1 MKAFLRF
8 PVLAPAG
15 VLLVASALHGAMDVD
30 VQSLDLTREFV
41 IAADHSET
49 VGAEAAVRFSVPGGT
64 GAAGT
69 FRFAWRLEREDGGAW
84 MPVEVVGGAGP
95 QQWVF
100 SAPFDV
106 DFAASPGVQNQDF
119 SPESP
124 LVPVSALSPYED
136 HRVVLQ
142 VEEESGGAWAVAE
155 GPENTPGA
163 RLYHF
168 TNTVSADPA
177 LNVIAVLETVTP
189 QRVTLVE
196 SVTGMETFAAEADFT
211 LRRYDGFAD
220 PPSLNPVTVYFE
232 WELVRDSD
240 DTTAASGMLS
250 ANFNVWSHDGNTPS
264 EAQWQHLLEFQ
275 PSAPLDST
283 QGPYRLEVTIS
294 HEEQA
299 SPLVIRDGNTVDSP
313 AEWYL
318 HFTGLLRFD
327 AIETRVTA
335 LVDAP
340 GAPHATPSP
349 SSPGDLL
356 VSLEI
361 EEAEL
366 VGSEDYTFAAPG
378 GLETRLGSDGT
389 AHYTGREGAVALVP
403 PQTPDVS
410 AVGGTGF
417 ERLGPIELT
426 HRGMRA
432 ASRLL
437 LPPGFGVG
445 ADTGDTVFDNHIDSA
460 QENLRQDLLPEGGF
474 VYDGAGT
481 AFAAFV
487 ETHPVVFGATELV
500 WDADT
505 GAFTLQTTGAAVYAA
520 EVFAD
525 LLAADPALPAEDL
538 VKPDNAHYWDSVMGI
553 SATAVVT
560 ADAGGSARLS
570 ATFEFGSG
578 ALTAHFPQGAA
589 LRWTDGQVVLAAG
602 EADPDASWLGGGGQV
617 AVPHLRGCLEGDCPV
632 AEPPETL
639 TFDAPEVFSVTPDG
653 GLAFFGDLSSV
664 QSVGWGYSPATGD
677 YAHRT
682 DGWERGGFHMPGLW
696 LRGEAHGFGEERAA
710 AVLLLSA
717 WSAAGGVL
725 FRPIETAYRAG
736 EGDLAGANLRS
747 AEQDPG
753 TLTAQSRLGDAPTGP
768 YSLSGE
774 CAHYVVR
781 MGTVTGVHD
790 PDDATFPPTLDIY
803 GYETDFASFGL
814 AFLDGRVVGS
824 RVNGA
829 VHVPAPAN
837 IDVVFRSLFFDCI
850 GNPTTAYPE
859 AGAENRTL
867 EYWNSPVEIFG
878 IAFERHPMTLCDP
891 SAPGYLS
898 IEVETTV
905 SHVEERLV
913 GNVGLLPTGR
923 VLTAADGLLPEYDS
937 RLRMP
942 NTIHMAGPG
951 DEVYTVFPVTGAYY
965 NAFDEVDPGEH
976 PVGFLNFAARIDV
989 PFFVDLE
996 AHVQTSASGAS
1007 IAPIHLMGEWKD
1019 GNDDDFFTLADFDAA
1034 HRGFPGGVDLIDYRA
1049 GGPDGAHYVRARQS
1063 WLGVINFEYPL
1074 EWSSSTRVFRSPDTL
1089 LDEFLV
1095 FEIDHRVVHLSA
1107 ENAELKF
1114 GVSYDGMPDI
1124 NLTNLVYNAI
1134 DEQTGV
1140 LSSLVAAA
1148 TQEVTDSLVGGV
1160 DSFAA
1165 LLNDQLDRFF
1175 DDIFEALVDPV
1186 IDDLYAELQNAWD
1199 PVAREWSSV
1208 AAYEDVVIE
1217 FLRDGQ
1223 GSIREVFL
1231 ELDAGLGQADGMVK
1245 QIDRYLAQA
1254 ENAVRA
1260 LIDEIKIDD
1269 QGNIIIDP
1277 DNFQGQVAATID
1289 GIFKPDSSGAYPIA
1303 TALARQ
1309 LLFTLAPDLA
1319 QNFDKVLSEGELAD
1333 WLNGLFKD
1341 AAPTL
1346 DTIRDGL
1353 LEIQG
1358 FIKAV
1363 RAELEAGGDF
1373 IAHITAIV
1381 RDAEE
1386 TVDEFIEDA
1395 IETANAFFAG
1405 AGASTTQFDE
1415 YAAEEMKAFLRVTVR
1430 DAFGASSL
1438 ITEIQVAIKYRIYE
1452 VQAAFLEAT
1461 DSLFREVN
1469 QVIKDLVGEVLAEID
1484 DALQG
1489 VIGDMNAVLSAGR
1502 MDGYAHI
1509 NGDALRFLRIDLHLQ
1524 LKVPDEMEFNGYLI
1538 IRQLKSTGSDACS
1551 VSGSTYAAEVTV
1563 GADDVP
1569 VAWIGEDLRFNV
1581 FAKFS
1586 FATFGGNTVPI
1597 GFGGGLEMVEG
1608 ALEFQDVGITD
1619 FAALVSFGLL
1629 ENYVAGRAH
1638 VEFDGYEFYGAV
1650 FLGRTCSLD
1659 PIRMVDRNVSLVLGD
1674 PPFTGGYVFAEG
1686 YFSILNY
1693 GCLLRLGAGAGFGVF
1708 YFVEGP
1714 TYGAK
1719 MTAQVG
1725 GEAICIFTARARM
1738 EMIAAKVGDEFN
1750 FYGEGTLRA
1759 TLGIC
1764 DFFCI
1769 KWRESIRLLYKN
1781 QEWKRL

>member
-1 MKAFLRF
+1 MSFSLRF
-8 PVLAPAG
+8 PLAPAG
-15 VLLVASALHGAMDVD
+15 TLLVACALHGAMDVE
-30 VQSLDLTREFV
+30 VQSLGWTRDYV
-41 IAADHSET
+41 IAADHRGT
-49 VGAEAAVRFSVPGGT
+49 VGAEASVRFSVPA
-64 GAAGT
+64 GAGASAT
-69 FRFAWRLEREDGGAW
+69 YRFAWRLEREDGGVW
-84 MPVEVVGGAGP
+84 LPVAVDGGAGP
-95 QQWVF
+95 QQWVY
-100 SAPFDV
+100 SVPFDV
-106 DFAASPGVQNQDF
+106 DFAASPGAQNQGFLPD
-119 SPESP
+119 SP

-136 HRVVLQ
+136 HRVVFQ
-142 VEEESGGAWAVAE
+142 VEEESGGGWTVAE
-155 GPENTPGA
+155 GPETTPA
-163 RLYHF
+163 ERLFHF
-168 TNTVSADPA
+168 TNTQSTDPA
-177 LNVIAVLETVTP
+177 LNVIAVLESVTP

-196 SVTGMETFAAEADFT
+196 SVAGLETFSAEAEFT
-211 LRRYDGFAD
+211 LRRYDGFVDNAE
-220 PPSLNPVTVYFE
+220 LNPVTVYFE
-232 WELVRDSD
+232 WALVRELD
-240 DTTAASGMLS
+240 DTTAATGVLS
-250 ANFNVWSHDGNTPS
+250 ANFNVWSHDANEPS
-264 EAQWQHLLEFQ
+264 EAPFSHLLEFR
-275 PSAPLDST
+275 PAPPLDST
-283 QGPYRLEVTIS
+283 QGRFRLEVTIS
-294 HEEQA
+294 HEERA
-299 SPLVIRDGNTVDSP
+299 SPLVIRDGNTVDSA

-327 AIETRVTA
+327 TIETRVTA
-335 LVDAP
+335 LAAPP
-340 GAPHATPSP
+340 GAPHSNPPA
-349 SSPGDLL
+349 DLL
-356 VSLEI
+356 AMMAIDEG
-361 EEAEL
+361 EL
-366 VGSEDYTFAAPG
+366 VGSEAYTFSAPA
-378 GLETRLGSDGT
+378 GLEVRVDGDGT
-389 AHYTGREGAVALVP
+389 AHYTGAQGAVTLAP

-410 AVGGTGF
+410 VVGGAAF
-417 ERLGPIELT
+417 ERLGPIELSD
-426 HRGMRA
+426 RGMRA
-432 ASRLL
+432 DSRLL
-437 LPPGFGVG
+437 LPPGFGVAAG
-445 ADTGDTVFDNHIDSA
+445 MDDTVFDNHIGSTA
-460 QENLRQDLLPEGGF
+460 ETLRQDLLPEGGF
-474 VYDGAGT
+474 VYDGGGT

-487 ETHPVVFGATELV
+487 ETHPVVFGATELL
-500 WDADT
+500 WDSDT
-505 GAFTLQTTGAAVYAA
+505 GAFTLQTTGAAVHAA
-520 EVFAD
+520 EVFVN
-525 LLAADPALPAEDL
+525 LLATDPALPAEEQN
-538 VKPDNAHYWDSVMGI
+538 KPDNARYWASVSGI
-553 SATAVVT
+553 SATAGVM
-560 ADAGGSARLS
+560 ADAGGSARLD
-570 ATFEFGSG
+570 ATFDFTGG
-578 ALTAHFPQGAA
+578 ALTAHFPRGAE
-589 LRWTDGQVVLAAG
+589 LDWTGGQVVLAAG
-602 EADPDASWLGGGGQV
+602 EADPDASWLDPAGTV
-617 AVPHLRGCLEGDCPV
+617 AVPHLTGCLEGDCPV
-632 AEPPETL
+632 AKPPESIEFDVPD
-639 TFDAPEVFSVTPDG
+639 TFTVTPDG
-653 GLAFFGDLSSV
+653 GLAFFGELAAAHA
-664 QSVGWGYSPATGD
+664 VGWGYSPATGD

-717 WSAAGGVL
+717 WSREGDVL

-736 EGDLAGANLRS
+736 EGDLAGVNLRS
-747 AEQDPG
+747 ADHGPG
-753 TLTAQSRLGDAPTGP
+753 SLTAQSRIGDAPTGP
-768 YSLSGE
+768 YTLSDD
-774 CAHYVVR
+774 CAQYVVR
-781 MGTVTGVHD
+781 KGTVTGVHD
-790 PDDATFPPTLDIY
+790 PDDATFPPALDIY
-803 GYETDFASFGL
+803 GYGTDFASFGL

-824 RVNGA
+824 RVNGT
-829 VHVPAPAN
+829 VRVPAPAN
-837 IDVVFRSLFFDCI
+837 IDIAFHALFFDCI

-859 AGAENRTL
+859 TGAEHRTL

-878 IAFERHPMTLCDP
+878 IAFERNPMTLCDP

-898 IEVETTV
+898 IEVETTA
-905 SHVEERLV
+905 SHVAERLV

-923 VLTAADGLLPEYDS
+923 ILTAADGLLPDYDS
-937 RLRMP
+937 RLRLP
-942 NTIHMAGPG
+942 NTIHLAGPG

-965 NAFDEVDPGEH
+965 NAFDEVDPNEH

-1007 IAPIHLMGEWKD
+1007 IAPVHLMGEWKD
-1019 GNDDDFFTLADFDAA
+1019 GNGDDFFTLADFDAA
-1034 HRGFPGGVDLIDYRA
+1034 HRGFPGEVDLIDYRA
-1049 GGPDGAHYVRARQS
+1049 GGPGGAHYVRARQD
-1063 WLGVINFEYPL
+1063 WLGVIKFEYPL
-1074 EWSSSTRVFRSPDTL
+1074 EWGSSTRVFRSPDTL

-1175 DDIFEALVDPV
+1175 DEIFEALVDPI

-1199 PVAREWSSV
+1199 PVAREWSSL
-1208 AAYEDVVIE
+1208 AAYEDVVTE

-1223 GSIREVFL
+1223 GSLREVFL
-1231 ELDAGLGQADGMVK
+1231 ELDAGLAQADGMVK
-1245 QIDRYLAQA
+1245 QVDRYLAQA
-1254 ENAVRA
+1254 ENAIRA

-1303 TALARQ
+1303 TTLARQ
-1309 LLFTLAPDLA
+1309 LLFSLAPDLA

-1346 DTIRDGL
+1346 DAIREGL
-1353 LEIQG
+1353 LEIHG

-1363 RAELEAGGDF
+1363 RSELEAGGEF
-1373 IAHITAIV
+1373 LAHITAIV

-1438 ITEIQVAIKYRIYE
+1438 ITEIQAAIKYRIYE

-1509 NGDALRFLRIDLHLQ
+1509 NGDALRLLRIDLFLQ
-1524 LKVPDEMEFNGYLI
+1524 LKVPDDMEFNGYLI

-1586 FATFGGNTVPI
+1586 FATFSGNTVPI

-1619 FAALVSFGLL
+1619 FAALLSFGLL
-1629 ENYVAGRAH
+1629 ENYVAARAH
-1638 VEFDGYEFYGAV
+1638 VEFDGYELYGAV
-1650 FLGRTCSLD
+1650 FLGRTCSMD

-1686 YFSILNY
+1686 YFSIINY

-1725 GEAICIFTARARM
+1725 GEAVCIFTARARM

-1750 FYGEGTLRA
+1750 FFGEGTLRA

-1781 QEWKRL
+1781 REWKRL